1 MRNVSF
7 IWPFPYEV
15 QDSAG
20 DIKYAVSAFSGF
32 KLLLFILAPIIVIP
46 ASKVYFFVK
55 SEKVID
61 IFMEILYNNRNG
73 LSIDY
78 YAV

>member
-46 ASKVYFFVK
+46 ASKVYF
-55 SEKVID
+55 
-61 IFMEILYNNRNG
+61 
-73 LSIDY
+73 LSNQKRLLTSL
-78 YAV
+78 